1 MTSKLKTEGHV
12 GVIPEKLDESGD
24 AARLEECEQTL
35 AVVRQVVKGS
45 GSALQRLHV
54 VARLHGS
61 H

>member
-1 MTSKLKTEGHV
+1 MQASVKVRL
-12 GVIPEKLDESGD
+12 PEKLDESGD

-54 VARLHGS
+54 VAGLHGA